1 MSPLRRSRPTADAS
15 SGVDTARADTAP
27 TAAGSTA
34 GGGKATTPVR
44 VGGHAVDKG
53 GVDRG
58 GAGKGR
64 PTPKRRDAESRRRG
78 PAPAPPRT
86 QREAARLAKEN
97 RPSKEERRAQRAAE
111 TRRRRAGMERGD
123 EKYLPPRDRGRVRAY
138 VRDLVDSRP
147 HLLGLFMP
155 LALIVVVS
163 ALVPN
168 PAYQRTMSLFSLVM
182 LMVMVAEG
190 VYLGLT
196 VNRRVRAK
204 FPDEQVSGLGIGWYA
219 FTRATQPRKLRI
231 PKPRVQR
238 GENP

>member
-1 MSPLRRSRPTADAS
+1 MSLLRRSRSTP
-15 SGVDTARADTAP
+15 DTATVPSAT
-27 TAAGSTA
+27 GSTA
-34 GGGKATTPVR
+34 GSTKGPAKGSAGGAGARPAEPVR
-44 VGGHAVDKG
+44 VAGGA
-53 GVDRG
+53 
-58 GAGKGR
+58 AGKGR
-64 PTPKRRDAESRRRG
+64 ATPKRRDAEGRRRG

-86 QREAARLAKEN
+86 QREASKLAREN
-97 RPSKEERRAQRAAE
+97 RPDKEQRRAQRAEE

-123 EKYLPPRDRGRVRAY
+123 DRYLPPRDRGPVRAH

-168 PAYQRTMSLFSLVM
+168 PAYQRNMSLFSLIM
-182 LMVMVAEG
+182 LVVMVAEG

-196 VNRRVRAK
+196 INRRVRAK
-204 FPDEQVSGLGIGWYA
+204 YPDEQFSGLGLGWYA

-231 PKPRVQR
+231 PKPRVER
-238 GENP
+238 GANP